1 MSATNR
7 ALTKRHPYDAYSTPA
22 WVTEAIVRE
31 IVWGTDPHILE
42 PCVGQGAI
50 LNVLVNSPV
59 VPPAYYDYCEIQ
71 EDRDFLTYDFNDR
84 RFDFVITNPPFSL
97 AQEFIERSLTLAN
110 CVIMLLRLNFLA
122 SRQRKEWWQKHPPT
136 AIHVLTKRP
145 SFTGKGTDA
154 TDYAWFVWDTTG
166 RQKRGLYW
174 L

>member
-1 MSATNR
+1 VSATNR
-7 ALTKRHPYDAYSTPA
+7 ALTKRHPFDAYSTPA
-22 WVTEAIVRE
+22 WVTEAIARE
-31 IVWGTDPHILE
+31 IVWGKDPFVLE
-42 PCVGQGAI
+42 PCCGEHAI
-50 LNVLVNSPV
+50 TRVIQPRYTEHV
-59 VPPAYYDYCEIQ
+59 VEFDIQ
-71 EDRDFLTYDFNDR
+71 RGTDFLEEDMSAWP
-84 RFDFVITNPPFSL
+84 RFDFVITNPPFTY
-97 AQEFIERSLTLAN
+97 AQEFVDKSLKVAN